1 MPANGPFSIDPD
13 DLPRVKIARANAEK
27 AKAEKARQ
35 DSIMID
41 FQRKREFQLDSMKQ
55 ENERLRLLAKVPKA
69 DEKEVNEICDW
80 LYDAVD
86 GLGTDNIGFERAL
99 LKIEKNNVIE
109 VMNKWDATY
118 GKQYGE
124 TFIESFLNDASRRQR
139 KVYGTRIID
148 CMQQRANDYG
158 VSLSPYIDNART
170 ELYTI
175 GNSYKINENI
185 EEMRRI
191 LYGTDYQSKNRIF

>member
-1 MPANGPFSIDPD
+1 MSVNGPFSIDPD
-13 DLPRVKIARANAEK
+13 DLPRVRIARANADKAMADK
-27 AKAEKARQ
+27 AKQ
-35 DSIMID
+35 DSIMIEA
-41 FQRKREFQLDSMKQ
+41 QRRRDFQLDSMKQ
-55 ENERLRLLAKVPKA
+55 ENEKLRLLAQVPKA

-80 LYDAVD
+80 LYDAID

-124 TFIESFLNDASRRQR
+124 TFIESFLNDANRRQR

-148 CMQQRANDYG
+148 CMQQRAKDYG
-158 VSLSPYIDNART
+158 LSLSPYIDNART

-191 LYGTDYQSKNRIF
+191 LYGTDY

>member
-1 MPANGPFSIDPD
+1 MSVNGPFSIDPD
-13 DLPRVKIARANAEK
+13 DLPRVRIARANAEK
-27 AKAEKARQ
+27 AMADKAKQ
-35 DSIMID
+35 DSIMIEA
-41 FQRKREFQLDSMKQ
+41 QRRRDFQLDSMKQ
-55 ENERLRLLAKVPKA
+55 ENEKLRLLAQVPKA

-80 LYDAVD
+80 LYDAID

-124 TFIESFLNDASRRQR
+124 TFIESFLNDANRRQR

-148 CMQQRANDYG
+148 CMQQRAKDYG
-158 VSLSPYIDNART
+158 LSLCPYIDNART

-191 LYGTDYQSKNRIF
+191 LYGTDY